1 MGGRGARSGGGS
13 SAGEV
18 VIHKQPEPNKQGHS
32 YYMTGTRKVLSNWDD
47 DGNYHEKP
55 RKMKENVRLRFN
67 TLEEAVKYAKSEKY
81 KYLSL

>member
-1 MGGRGARSGGGS
+1 
-13 SAGEV
+13 
-18 VIHKQPEPNKQGHS
+18 
-32 YYMTGTRKVLSNWDD
+32 MTGTRNVLSNWDD

>member
-1 MGGRGARSGGGS
+1 MGGRARSGGGS

-32 YYMTGTRKVLSNWDD
+32 YYMTGTRNVLSNWDD